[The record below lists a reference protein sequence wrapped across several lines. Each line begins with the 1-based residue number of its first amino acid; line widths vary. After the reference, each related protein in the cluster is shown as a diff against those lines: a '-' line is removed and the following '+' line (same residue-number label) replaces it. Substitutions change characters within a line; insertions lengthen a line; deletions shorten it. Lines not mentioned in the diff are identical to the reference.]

1 MVRHPVFQYAYFVE
15 DLSVSAAH
23 WARTL
28 DAGPFF
34 IAAHHRGDTFSY
46 RGAPVE
52 ADVSYAFGYAGES
65 QIQLIEQHDDLPSIY
80 RDMYAPGQFG
90 FHHVAVLV
98 RDYATERQ
106 RLLDQG
112 FELAC
117 ELHANDIDAC
127 YFDTRAT
134 IGCFTEL
141 HLHTERIVSTFARW
155 KQANE
160 QWDGTGDPLR
170 THTSGT

>member
-15 DLSVSAAH
+15 DLSVSATH

-34 IAAHHRGDTFSY
+34 VAAHHRGDTFSY
-46 RGAPVE
+46 RGTPVE

-90 FHHVAVLV
+90 FHHVAV
-98 RDYATERQ
+98 Q
-106 RLLDQG
+106 IG
-112 FELAC
+112 
-117 ELHANDIDAC
+117 
-127 YFDTRAT
+127 RA
-134 IGCFTEL
+134 
-141 HLHTERIVSTFARW
+141 HV
-155 KQANE
+155 
-160 QWDGTGDPLR
+160 
-170 THTSGT
+170 

>member
-1 MVRHPVFQYAYFVE
+1 MQRHPIFQYAYFVD
-15 DLSVSAAH
+15 DLAAAANQ

-28 DAGPFF
+28 EAGPFF

-46 RGAPVE
+46 RGTTTE
-52 ADVSYAFGYAGES
+52 ADVSYAFGYAGDS

-80 RDMYAPGQFG
+80 RDMYEDGQFG

-98 RDYATERQ
+98 HDYQAERQ

-127 YFDTRAT
+127 YFDTRAAT
-134 IGCFTEL
+134 GCFTEL
-141 HLHTERIVSTFARW
+141 HLHTDRIVSTFARW
-155 KQANE
+155 KHAHD
-160 QWDGTGDPLR
+160 QWDGMGDALR
-170 THTSGT
+170 THISGT

>member
-15 DLSVSAAH
+15 DLSVSAAQ

-34 IAAHHRGDTFSY
+34 VAAHHRGDTFNY
-46 RGAPVE
+46 RGTEVE

-65 QIQLIEQHDDLPSIY
+65 QIQLVEQHD
-80 RDMYAPGQFG
+80 
-90 FHHVAVLV
+90 
-98 RDYATERQ
+98 
-106 RLLDQG
+106 
-112 FELAC
+112 
-117 ELHANDIDAC
+117 
-127 YFDTRAT
+127 
-134 IGCFTEL
+134 GCFTEL

-160 QWDGTGDPLR
+160 QWDGTDDPLR

>member
-1 MVRHPVFQYAYFVE
+1 MVRHPIFQYAYLVD
-15 DLSVSAAH
+15 DLATSAAH
-23 WARTL
+23 WARVV

-34 IAAHHRGDTFSY
+34 VAAHHRGDTFSY
-46 RGAPVE
+46 RGTPVE

-98 RDYATERQ
+98 HDYATERQ
-106 RLLDQG
+106 RMIDQG
-112 FELAC
+112 FEMAC

-127 YFDTRAT
+127 YFDTRAV

-141 HLHTERIVSTFARW
+141 HLHTERIVCTFARW
-155 KQANE
+155 KQANK
-160 QWDGTGDPLR
+160 QCDGSGDALR